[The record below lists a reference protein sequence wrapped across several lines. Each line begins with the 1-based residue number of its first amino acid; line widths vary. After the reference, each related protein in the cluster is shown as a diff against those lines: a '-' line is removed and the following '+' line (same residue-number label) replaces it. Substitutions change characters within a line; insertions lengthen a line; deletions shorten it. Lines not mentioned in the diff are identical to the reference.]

1 MECLQRRLIRYESEQ
16 LNAQIRISCP
26 YFLLSESSMLYFNT
40 AFSAKHFTSKT
51 FYSLLSTLSSHQQNA
66 ALVNSQYLEYNS

>member
-26 YFLLSESSMLYFNT
+26 YFLLSESSMPYF
-40 AFSAKHFTSKT
+40 K
-51 FYSLLSTLSSHQQNA
+51 YSLSTLISSHQQNA
-66 ALVNSQYLEYNS
+66 ALVNSQYLELIAKCYD